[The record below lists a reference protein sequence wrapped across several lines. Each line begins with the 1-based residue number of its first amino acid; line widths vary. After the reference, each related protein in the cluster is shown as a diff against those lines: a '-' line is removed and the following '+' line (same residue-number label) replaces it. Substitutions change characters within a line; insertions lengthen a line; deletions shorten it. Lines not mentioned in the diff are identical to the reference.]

1 ICQHPNPTMRYWG
14 AEAVTSLVK
23 SSLGYAYDPPLNEN
37 VKLQSML
44 LSPLQELS
52 SIPHPDIRQK
62 QLECVLQILHNN
74 GDSLGPGWPCVLGV
88 IGAVSNDQ
96 GENLIRTAFQSL
108 QLVITDFLPIM
119 PSSCLQVVVDVAGR
133 FGLQN
138 QELNISLTSVGLLWN
153 ISDFFFQ
160 NREKI
165 KYDLKVEPPAVASSH
180 AVEPFDALWMCLFS
194 KLGELCVDHRPAVR
208 KSSSQTLF
216 STIGAHGDLLQQTT
230 WQAVLWQ
237 VLFPLL
243 DKVQK
248 FSKTASSV
256 KQSNDATGN
265 ILIHHSRDTAEKQWA
280 ETRVMALAG
289 VARVV
294 SGKRRVLQHALSDFP
309 RAWALLLE
317 FIESAAL
324 CHNAEVA
331 LAALKSLQEVLQN
344 GEDSKSAGDAIKNGT
359 DSKGGQLSSS
369 ETKVKT
375 DPGLDIALWSNAWRV
390 WLSIG
395 TTSTQPPSSSSNA
408 TNPYLPAQ
416 PFLTALVQIF
426 PGLFEHIRS
435 RFGCADLQKLTAVL
449 KSALSVPVA
458 GEAFSFILPTN
469 MDMNMTPLQEG
480 VLQAVNV
487 LVKEIRQGSESLHT
501 MYPDLYEQLLTFVE
515 YAVVPP
521 RFGKVETKSAAQVRG
536 MQSEMVT
543 MNFVPFGEQVLNIVV
558 DIYRATAKHRT
569 VISHHVL
576 HKIIKTLRV
585 PLSAKYGCP
594 SPTTWVLAINSLISV
609 LIVGL
614 PVARKHDVAYE
625 GVWSELAHTLEE
637 FLFSK
642 HPTPSTASVE
652 DYQRDEAIDCRV
664 VQVIRDEILPYGAGM
679 PKEFV
684 IKIMHI
690 LNQGSIHA
698 ATTDAFID
706 TDSSRKLREEFAKA
720 CFETLLQFSFI
731 TNAYST
737 GEGTI
742 TDLAVSSMLQRCQ
755 GVIKKF
761 VEDERLSGKCPLPRP
776 RMAEMCSVL
785 KAVATLLS
793 SLKKAPQANIDPSIW
808 SQVIQLYPHLV
819 DCTTS
824 GSPHVSKALKESL
837 HEFKEL
843 LAPPSGVQNGL

>member
-1 ICQHPNPTMRYWG
+1 MRYHPGWTGTPKAEKAKKNAKDRRDKENDGLEKLKKVLPLSSNVISTLDKLSTMRLSVAYLWLKKKLEEEKESACLDANG
-14 AEAVTSLVK
+14 NTCSTAV
-23 SSLGYAYDPPLNEN
+23 
-37 VKLQSML
+37 Q
-44 LSPLQELS
+44 
-52 SIPHPDIRQK
+52 
-62 QLECVLQILHNN
+62 
-74 GDSLGPGWPCVLGV
+74 
-88 IGAVSNDQ
+88 SNDLASRMLQ
-96 GENLIRTAFQSL
+96 GHELLKCFDSFLIYVHKNGQIAYVSEQVEDYLGFKQTAMIGKHIFEFVLEQDHRELRKQFIVKPYKKTESNGTT
-108 QLVITDFLPIM
+108 ITTY
-119 PSSCLQVVVDVAGR
+119 C
-133 FGLQN
+133 
-138 QELNISLTSVGLLWN
+138 
-153 ISDFFFQ
+153 Q
-160 NREKI
+160 NREFCVHMNCQIIDKEKNSKSRGQLMVQWTGRLKI
-165 KYDLKVEPPAVASSH
+165 KNSLKPAGLICMCRPIYGDPMMEIRTQGNAFSSHHSLDLKYVDVDPRVTQLLGYEREDLIGKPVY
-180 AVEPFDALWMCLFS
+180 LF
-194 KLGELCVDHRPAVR
+194 H
-208 KSSSQTLF
+208 
-216 STIGAHGDLLQQTT
+216 
-230 WQAVLWQ
+230 
-237 VLFPLL
+237 FPL
-243 DKVQK
+243 DA
-248 FSKTASSV
+248 KTIS
-256 KQSNDATGN
+256 
-265 ILIHHSRDTAEKQWA
+265 E
-280 ETRVMALAG
+280 
-289 VARVV
+289 
-294 SGKRRVLQHALSDFP
+294 
-309 RAWALLLE
+309 
-317 FIESAAL
+317 
-324 CHNAEVA
+324 CHQT
-331 LAALKSLQEVLQN
+331 SCY
-344 GEDSKSAGDAIKNGT
+344 I
-359 DSKGGQLSSS
+359 
-369 ETKVKT
+369 
-375 DPGLDIALWSNAWRV
+375 PGL
-390 WLSIG
+390 
-395 TTSTQPPSSSSNA
+395 A
-408 TNPYLPAQ
+408 T
-416 PFLTALVQIF
+416 
-426 PGLFEHIRS
+426 
-435 RFGCADLQKLTAVL
+435 
-449 KSALSVPVA
+449 
-458 GEAFSFILPTN
+458 
-469 MDMNMTPLQEG
+469 
-480 VLQAVNV
+480 
-487 LVKEIRQGSESLHT
+487 
-501 MYPDLYEQLLTFVE
+501 
-515 YAVVPP
+515 
-521 RFGKVETKSAAQVRG
+521 VR
-536 MQSEMVT
+536 
-543 MNFVPFGEQVLNIVV
+543 
-558 DIYRATAKHRT
+558 
-569 VISHHVL
+569 
-576 HKIIKTLRV
+576 TLRV